1 MCLQYNS
8 MTKSSNDFIP
18 TTEGASDEPRLV
30 NACNISFGTVTKTSS
45 VAFLN
50 NQELSLFDRIH
61 FGHENQRV
69 LYKYLDSNFHVSCLS
84 FVHAQLS

>member
-50 NQELSLFDRIH
+50 NQELSLFDHIH

-84 FVHAQLS
+84 FIHAQLS